1 MTRET
6 ENSLKPINRLEF
18 FLDEIVNGSDNPYSP
33 VFRVETF
40 LAKIAGKSV
49 IIPEP
54 IFRIEK
60 YLAKICGENVEIPQP
75 IYRIEYWLAAK
86 CGMEITT
93 PDPVY
98 RIEFWLEDWVNGG
111 TPSQTLTVMGISPI
125 VLENAIEHSI
135 LSLTQF
141 GKCVQDGTPTPS
153 APVNIVCNNGALR
166 MLNLANMAESNLD
179 IGYYL
184 NNSGVRTAS
193 APNFYTLGFIPVKP
207 STTYTMKTSASLNY
221 FNIME
226 YDSAQGFLHRTL
238 WGTSGSPAGD
248 TTTFT
253 TRSDTAYLRFG
264 SNMNGNTLTY
274 ADIAA
279 ATWMLT
285 EGATAKDYVP
295 FGTLYTDG
303 TPEVLTVSASGA
315 EVQTASLADLYSVGN
330 VTDEQDIISGAVTH
344 RIGYHVFDGTE
355 TFSKSSAY
363 GKAFLI
369 NASYTTS
376 WGADRSKAV
385 LCTHFLGL
393 PQTSGSQADNT
404 CFFNSTGHFYFR
416 VTDNSDADAWKA
428 WLAEQYAAGTP
439 VIVFFVLA
447 EETTE
452 QTTPHRLHTAQG
464 TNVVSATAEVS
475 DISLTAEYK
484 GVV

>member
-6 ENSLKPINRLEF
+6 ENSLKPINRIEY

-49 IIPEP
+49 TIPEP

-125 VLENAIEHSI
+125 VLENAIAHSMV
-135 LSLTQF
+135 SLTQY
-141 GKCVQDGTPTPS
+141 GKSVQASTPTPS
-153 APVNIVCNNGALR
+153 APVDIVCNNGAL
-166 MLNLANMAESNLD
+166 
-179 IGYYL
+179 
-184 NNSGVRTAS
+184 
-193 APNFYTLGFIPVKP
+193 KW
-207 STTYTMKTSASLNY
+207 
-221 FNIME
+221 
-226 YDSAQGFLHRTL
+226 DSVNQRV
-238 WGTSGSPAGD
+238 
-248 TTTFT
+248 
-253 TRSDTAYLRFG
+253 
-264 SNMNGNTLTY
+264 Y
-274 ADIAA
+274 AD
-279 ATWMLT
+279 
-285 EGATAKDYVP
+285 GA
-295 FGTLYTDG
+295 
-303 TPEVLTVSASGA
+303 PEVLTVSGKNLFYADGSETGYINSSGDRTGSSASSGWRASDYIPVLPSTQYYFDPNTTSGSTAKHAYFTADKTCIDYISSGA
-315 EVQTASLADLYSVGN
+315 GVFTPPSNCAFMRFSYRDTSTDIQLEYGDTATDYEPYVSPQTVTDIPMLLSVGDI
-330 VTDEQDIISGAVTH
+330 TDEKDIISGGVTH

-363 GKAFLI
+363 GKAFLL
-369 NASYTTS
+369 NAAYAA
-376 WGADRSKAV
+376 WGADKTKAV

-393 PQTSGSQADNT
+393 PQKSSAQDDNT

-416 VTDNSDADAWKA
+416 VTDNSDTDAFKA
-428 WLAEQYAAGTP
+428 WLAAQYAAGTP

-447 EETTE
+447 EETTG
-452 QTTPHRLHTAQG
+452 QTTPRSLHTAQG